1 MLFFSQ
7 IQKAYDKCFGED
19 YSFDDLADTVGRD
32 SDNDDLPDEYE
43 GTIFILIQASKP
55 LCWKHTDVLC
65 TSEKQYVY
73 HKLVGGCIC
82 DRSARHAT
90 DGRCRATFEH
100 A

>member
-43 GTIFILIQASKP
+43 GTGLYDPSIKAFMFL
-55 LCWKHTDVLC
+55 
-65 TSEKQYVY
+65 SEAEACFYKTMDWVKGKEVQPSVIE
-73 HKLVGGCIC
+73 VIVI
-82 DRSARHAT
+82 SIIN
-90 DGRCRATFEH
+90 
-100 A
+100 